1 MGGRAVLTSDRGSVT
16 VEFFLVLP
24 MVILILVA
32 GLQVVGVA
40 KARIELIGAVREG
53 ARIAATTPDPARA
66 VDAVQSALPADVRDR
81 VRISISRPGVVGKQA
96 RVSATIRHQLMAP
109 LSTGL
114 SVDISASAVM
124 LVER

>member
-1 MGGRAVLTSDRGSVT
+1 MGGRSILTSERGSVT

-24 MVILILVA
+24 MVILVLVA
-32 GLQVVGVA
+32 GLQVVGLA

-66 VDAVQSALPADVRDR
+66 VDAVQAALPEDVRDR
-81 VRISISRPGVVGKQA
+81 VRISVSRPSVVGKQA
-96 RVSATIRHQLMAP
+96 RVSATLEHRMGSP
-109 LSTGL
+109 LPTEFT
-114 SVDISASAVM
+114 VNISASAVM

>member
-1 MGGRAVLTSDRGSVT
+1 

-24 MVILILVA
+24 MVILVLVA

-40 KARIELIGAVREG
+40 RARIELIGAVREG

-66 VDAVQSALPADVRDR
+66 VDAVQAALPPEARDR
-81 VRISISRPGVVGKQA
+81 VRISVSRPGVVGKPA
-96 RVSATIRHQLMAP
+96 KVSGTLSHQLFAP
-109 LSTGL
+109 LPTDL
-114 SVDISASAVM
+114 SVEISASAVM